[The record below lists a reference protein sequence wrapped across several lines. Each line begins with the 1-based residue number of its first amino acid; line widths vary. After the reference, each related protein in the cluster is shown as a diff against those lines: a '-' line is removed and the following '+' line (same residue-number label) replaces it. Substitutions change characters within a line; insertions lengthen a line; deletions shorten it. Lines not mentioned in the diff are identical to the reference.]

1 MQGKEG
7 VERSGV
13 AEVIELNMNKL
24 SKKQINESRRET
36 LRKNTLMSFF
46 LYHIPISASY
56 IAKFLDLTGLNLS
69 VLTYLYLCVCLSV
82 GIFLLVVQ
90 FKRKITKQFVA
101 WMTLAQL
108 ASWLI
113 LATAWFY
120 IAENI
125 RVVCLFS
132 CFLPLMFAYRYSSK
146 QVSFLYTVI
155 VISDY
160 LLMAHLGIN
169 ISGQPGSFAM
179 ELLYAGVFFPMSLFV
194 MYMSQRLRHLHLKT
208 RTQAK
213 ELTELN
219 KKFERL
225 SKIDGLTGLYNR
237 RQFDV
242 ILERE
247 WKRVSRDQQPLSII
261 IGDVDF
267 FKLYNDTYGHQMG
280 DRCLK
285 AIADAIL
292 TLVRRPA
299 DFVARY
305 GGEEFVMVLPNTE
318 PDGAVHMAELIR
330 NVVRNLKVAHSR
342 SEIDD
347 YITISLG
354 VASTSNSN
362 DLSASDLI
370 DMADQA
376 LYEAKEGGR
385 NSTVLKVS
393 KR

>member
-1 MQGKEG
+1 MFE
-7 VERSGV
+7 
-13 AEVIELNMNKL
+13 L
-24 SKKQINESRRET
+24 SKKQISERRRDI
-36 LRKNTLMSFF
+36 LRKNTLISFF
-46 LYHIPISASY
+46 MYHIPIFASY
-56 IAKFLDLTGLNLS
+56 VARFFDLTGLNLS
-69 VLTYLYLCVCLSV
+69 HLTYVYLGICIST
-82 GIFLLVVQ
+82 GIFLLIIQ
-90 FKRKITKQFVA
+90 TKQTITKQFVA
-101 WMTLAQL
+101 RITIAQL
-108 ASWLI
+108 TNWLI

-120 IAENI
+120 IVEGI
-125 RVVCLFS
+125 RAICLFS
-132 CFLPLMFAYRYSSK
+132 CLVPLMFAYRYSSK
-146 QVSFLYTVI
+146 HVSFAYTVI
-155 VISDY
+155 IIADY
-160 LLMAHLGIN
+160 LLMAYLGIN
-169 ISGQPGSFAM
+169 ISGQPGLFAM
-179 ELLYAGVFFPMSLFV
+179 QLLYASIFFPMALFV
-194 MYMSQRLRHLHLKT
+194 MYMSQRLRQLHLQT
-208 RTQAK
+208 LRQSK
-213 ELTELN
+213 ELIELN

-225 SKIDGLTGLYNR
+225 SKIDGLTGLFNR

-242 ILERE
+242 ILESE

-280 DRCLK
+280 DECLK
-285 AIADAIL
+285 AIANAIL

-305 GGEEFVMVLPNTE
+305 GGEEFVMVLPNTK
-318 PDGAVHMAELIR
+318 PDGALHMAELIR

-354 VASTSNSN
+354 VASTSNSD

-385 NSTVLKVS
+385 NSSVLKVS
-393 KR
+393 KT